1 MTDPAVQCVI
11 IYVRSI
17 KTAIAGIVAV
27 ALLAAAYHYRS
38 QTKNQAPSAQRSMAT
53 AAVSVRTA
61 QVTQEI
67 MDATVQSR
75 GTVQANES
83 VEITSQ
89 VAARVAAIHFKEGT
103 HVERGA
109 VLVELDNAEA
119 SADLAEAE
127 AAYANSKSFYERSR
141 ALEVAAAVSKSQLQ
155 QLEADLRR
163 DEARVAAARARLA
176 NHVIKAPFSGF
187 VGLRRVSVG
196 AFVTAG
202 TTITTL
208 DDVSQVKIDFSVPEF
223 ALPALRPGLEV
234 TASSSVYPQ
243 RSFVGRVDSIDPRLD
258 ATTRSIRI
266 RARFPNSDGALAP
279 GMFMAVALVR
289 ERISALVVPE
299 SAVIPEQGKQYVF
312 VVDGTTATRREV
324 ELGQR
329 APGRVQVL
337 SGLVPGERVVIDGA
351 LKLRDGA
358 TVKDVG
364 AATAEPST

>member
-1 MTDPAVQCVI
+1 MTNLALRCVI
-11 IYVRSI
+11 TNVRPV
-17 KTAIAGIVAV
+17 KTAIAGLVAV
-27 ALLAAAYHYRS
+27 ALLAAAYQYRS
-38 QTKNQAPSAQRSMAT
+38 QTKSQAPAASRTMT

-61 QVTQEI
+61 EVTLQT

-75 GTVQANES
+75 GTVQANEF
-83 VEITSQ
+83 VEITAQ
-89 VAARVAAIHFKEGT
+89 VAARVTAIHFKEGSY
-103 HVERGA
+103 VERGA
-109 VLVELDNAEA
+109 TLVELDSAEA
-119 SADLAEAE
+119 RAELAEAE

-141 ALEVAAAVSKSQLQ
+141 ALEVAAAVSQSQLQ
-155 QLEADLRR
+155 QLEANLLR

-208 DDVSQVKIDFSVPEF
+208 DDISRVKIDFSVPEF
-223 ALPALRPGLEV
+223 ALPALQPGLEV
-234 TASSSVYPQ
+234 VASSPVYPG
-243 RSFVGRVDSIDPRLD
+243 RSFVGHVDGIDPRLD
-258 ATTRSIRI
+258 ASTRSIRI
-266 RARFPNSDGALAP
+266 RASFPNADRALAP

-289 ERISALVVPE
+289 ERFSAPVVLE

-312 VVDGTTATRREV
+312 VVDGTIAARRQI

-329 APGRVQVL
+329 EPGRVQVL
-337 SGLVPGERVVIDGA
+337 SGLLPGERVVIDGA

-358 TVKDVG
+358 AVKDV
-364 AATAEPST
+364 AVDTAEPLT